1 MTCSPNERLERSQD
15 EFERRAGEFCTYL
28 RDVRNLSPN
37 TIRAYETDLQA
48 LVEWAR
54 REGVDPFHVS
64 HGQIRE
70 WLAEL
75 RGAGYA
81 TTTQNRHLSAV
92 RSLYKWLVSR
102 DITDE
107 DAAAAVA
114 SPKLSKRLPSTLSD
128 SDVGRLISACSD
140 DPEGLRD
147 RALIELLYASGA
159 RISEAS
165 ALDVRDVDVRQRQV
179 RLFGK
184 GSKERVVPLY
194 PRAVEAVQAYVRDA
208 RPSLT
213 CCSGRATNALFLSSH
228 GNRMSAAALR
238 ERFERLVEL
247 AGLDPSIT
255 PHAMRHTFATQLL
268 DGGADLRSVQELL
281 GHESL
286 SSTQIYTHLSV
297 ERLKAAALQA
307 HPRSG
312 E

>member
-1 MTCSPNERLERSQD
+1 MTCSPSELLEGSQD
-15 EFERRAGEFCTYL
+15 EFERRVGEFCTYL

-37 TIRAYETDLQA
+37 TTRAYETDLQA
-48 LVEWAR
+48 FVEWAR
-54 REGVDPFHVS
+54 REGVNPFHVS
-64 HGQIRE
+64 HGQMRE

-128 SDVGRLISACSD
+128 SDVGRLLSACSN

-159 RISEAS
+159 RISEVS

-184 GSKERVVPLY
+184 GAKERVVPLY

-208 RPSLT
+208 RPSLA
-213 CCSGRATNALFLSSH
+213 CCSGRATNALFLSSR

-238 ERFERLVEL
+238 QRFERLVEF

-286 SSTQIYTHLSV
+286 STTQIYTHLSV

>member
-1 MTCSPNERLERSQD
+1 MTCSPSERLGRSQD
-15 EFERRAGEFCTYL
+15 EFESRAGEFCTYL
-28 RDVRNLSPN
+28 RDVRNLSPS
-37 TIRAYETDLQA
+37 TTRAYETDLEA
-48 LVEWAR
+48 FVEWAR

-114 SPKLSKRLPSTLSD
+114 SPKLSKRLPGTLSD
-128 SDVGRLISACSD
+128 SDVGRLLSACSN
-140 DPEGLRD
+140 DPEGTRD

-159 RISEAS
+159 RISEVS

-194 PRAVEAVQAYVRDA
+194 PRAVEAVQAYVKDA
-208 RPSLT
+208 RPSLA
-213 CCSGRATNALFLSSH
+213 CCSGRATSALFLSSR

-238 ERFERLVEL
+238 QRFERLVEL

-286 SSTQIYTHLSV
+286 STTQIYTHLSV

>member
-1 MTCSPNERLERSQD
+1 MTCSLSERLERSQD
-15 EFERRAGEFCTYL
+15 EFDRRAGEFCTYL

-128 SDVGRLISACSD
+128 SDVGRLLSACSD

-159 RISEAS
+159 RISEVS

-184 GSKERVVPLY
+184 GAKERVVPLY
-194 PRAVEAVQAYVRDA
+194 PRAVEAVQAYVSDA
-208 RPSLT
+208 RPSLS
-213 CCSGRATNALFLSSH
+213 CCSGRATNALFLSSR
-228 GNRMSAAALR
+228 GNRMSAASLR

-286 SSTQIYTHLSV
+286 STTQIYTHLSV